1 VLHKDAEKMEKWGL
15 LKETNPILRSLV
27 GLRRAYDE
35 SENPVVST
43 IRGVTDTVGSFLFDE
58 TEQAQVIKLLKQI
71 DPMFNQE
78 TFQRELREYIIPEVV
93 DAYLSADKEA
103 LKMWCGEAVCGP
115 CTQGGPESDQRY
127 RPSMYSGRHWRRIYG
142 RVS

>member
-1 VLHKDAEKMEKWGL
+1 VLHKDAEKMEKWDM

-71 DPMFNQE
+71 DPAFNQE

-103 LKMWCGEAVCGP
+103 LKVWCGEAVCGP
-115 CTQGGPESDQRY
+115 CTQGRPESDRRY
-127 RPSMYSGRHWRRIYG
+127 RPSMYSGRHWKRIYG